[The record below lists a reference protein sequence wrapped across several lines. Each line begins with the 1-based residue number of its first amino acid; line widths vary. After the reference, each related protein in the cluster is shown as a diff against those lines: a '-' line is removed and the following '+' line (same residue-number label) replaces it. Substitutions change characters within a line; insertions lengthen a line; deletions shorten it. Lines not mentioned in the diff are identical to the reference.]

1 MAKMQ
6 CVIVSPE
13 EEIFNKEIDY
23 IDAPG
28 ISGEFGV
35 LEGHEPFITILQI
48 GIVKVKNG
56 ENNMQS
62 FLVIGGYFQVE
73 KNKIIVIADEVY
85 TKENVNLE
93 DAQQKAD
100 EFKNKLDA
108 LKFTDENYDKIKEQY
123 NKYKYMLKLAS

>member
-93 DAQQKAD
+93 YAQQKAD

>member
-13 EEIFNKEIDY
+13 EEKFNKEVDY

-35 LEGHEPFITILQI
+35 LCGHEPFLTTLKI
-48 GIVKVKNG
+48 GIVKIRSG
-56 ENNMQS
+56 ESDMQS

-73 KNKIIVIADEVY
+73 ENKVIVIADEIY
-85 TKENVNLE
+85 AKEDVNLE
-93 DAQQKAD
+93 DAKRKAD

-108 LKFTDENYDKIKEQY
+108 LKFTDENYDKTKQKY
-123 NKYKYMLKLAS
+123 DKYKYMAELAS

>member
-1 MAKMQ
+1 MAKMR

-13 EEIFNKEIDY
+13 EEVFNKEVDY

-35 LEGHEPFITILQI
+35 LEGHEPFITTLQI
-48 GIVKVKNG
+48 GIVKAKNG
-56 ENNMQS
+56 EDNMQS

-73 KNKIIVIADEVY
+73 ENKVIVIADEVY

-108 LKFTDENYDKIKEQY
+108 LKFTDKNYDEIKQKY

>member
-73 KNKIIVIADEVY
+73 ENKVIVIADEVY

-93 DAQQKAD
+93 YAQQKAD